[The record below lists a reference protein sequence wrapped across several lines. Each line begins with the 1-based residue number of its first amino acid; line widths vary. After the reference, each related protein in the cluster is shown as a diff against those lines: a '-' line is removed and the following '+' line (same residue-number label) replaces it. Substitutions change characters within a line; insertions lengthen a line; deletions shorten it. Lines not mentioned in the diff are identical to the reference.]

1 MLKLNTKSLL
11 RCLCMLLALFL
22 MQGFQVSTVHAGGI
36 TEIVVFGDSLSDTG
50 NLFAYTQ
57 GGTPPSPYCDGRF
70 SNGRLWVERLATR
83 LHVDPPVPSLL
94 HGTNYAWGGAETG
107 TGISQLGTPN
117 IGEQI
122 NTFLDLLDL
131 NGKRPTD
138 SQLFVIWGGANDFI
152 HAFSPPEPADLVAN
166 IVGHISTIAD
176 AAPRAKLKFL
186 VPNLPPLG
194 LTPRALS
201 LGVATSSL
209 LNNLSGEFNARL
221 SAALEELAG
230 KLEITIMQL
239 DIFSLAQ
246 EIRLNPA
253 DFLFINTEG
262 TAIIGSSADEP
273 PDCLAEDRGEV
284 PNPFDEYVFFDD
296 IHPTWVWH
304 QIAGDRAFELVS
316 ERPSKRFLIDIRPFS
331 HLNLKFHGS
340 GR

>member
-11 RCLCMLLALFL
+11 RCLCMLLAFFL
-22 MQGFQVSTVHAGGI
+22 MQGFQVSTIHAGAI

-50 NLFAYTQ
+50 NLFSAT
-57 GGTPPSPYCDGRF
+57 GTPPQPYCDGRF
-70 SNGRLWVERLATR
+70 SNGRLWLERLATR

-122 NTFLDLLDL
+122 DTFLDG
-131 NGKRPTD
+131 NTPTD
-138 SQLFVIWGGANDFI
+138 NQLFVIWGGANDFI
-152 HAFSPPEPADLVAN
+152 HAFPPPDPADLVAN
-166 IVGHISTIAD
+166 IVDHIRTIA
-176 AAPRAKLKFL
+176 AEAPGAKLKFL

-201 LGVATSSL
+201 AGVNTSSL

-230 KLEITIMQL
+230 KLRITIMQL

-262 TAIIGSSADEP
+262 MAIIGSSADEP
-273 PDCLAEDRGEV
+273 ADCLAEDRGEV
-284 PNPFDEYVFFDD
+284 PNPADEYVFFDD

-316 ERPSKRFLIDIRPFS
+316 ERHPKCFHIDIRTFS
-331 HLNLKFHGS
+331 HLNLNFHGS
-340 GR
+340 GG